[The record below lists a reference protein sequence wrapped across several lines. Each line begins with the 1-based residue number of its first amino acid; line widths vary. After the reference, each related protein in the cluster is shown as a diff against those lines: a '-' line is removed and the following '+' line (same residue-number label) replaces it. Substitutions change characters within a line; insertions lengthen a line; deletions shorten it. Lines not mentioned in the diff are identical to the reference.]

1 MIPAESHVMQ
11 TKIKKKQ
18 KTKISRQLPLL
29 TTKKFWIGWKSI
41 KRRGEKGRQCTGD
54 NAKSV

>member
-1 MIPAESHVMQ
+1 MIPAEG
-11 TKIKKKQ
+11 KKN
-18 KTKISRQLPLL
+18 TKISRQLPLL

-41 KRRGEKGRQCTGD
+41 KRRGGKGRQDTGD